1 MSISN
6 LFGKTFKDKVNVY
19 CDIKSA
25 AEQVS
30 ALISLLG
37 EKTEQAS
44 ALSVQSAET
53 ETVQAI
59 IQKVLE
65 INFSEMV
72 SVLQVNANGFTTT
85 VDLGEILNLA
95 GLNCELGNV
104 TLGYDMTSHKLT
116 GKALG
121 EGVVINAYAGKEFS
135 APEGEFLD
143 VSELLGSVTE
153 ILSGNVG
160 VNVML
165 NGGTMEEFLKANN
178 LVDLNGLLAGAT
190 LTISGSVDITSLR
203 ASVEI
208 SLYKERDGGTY
219 YYAHADAYYQ
229 YAEGGYGTAYIR
241 LDKLLGA
248 DCDIKVMSDISETI
262 SSVQKLIESING
274 GAAVQTLSGAVS
286 ESDADS
292 LAAVISGVLGMRLDL
307 IILDMQSSIDGFTVN
322 LNADKL
328 ISEILKL
335 TDSNATV
342 PVTIGNIALSYSIA
356 DDTLSGSA
364 LGGGLTVNVTK
375 GVAVGNAPSGYT
387 DINKVI
393 DLITKAADIANG
405 IRNNEYISF
414 SADAAITLN
423 GTSFA
428 LDGKGEVSW
437 AGGVVK
443 NVALDFT
450 LSLSAS
456 GAEDKAPAAIKVIYN
471 ADAADDKPFIR
482 IAINNYLIDI
492 TRNDISETE
501 SQIKAIADSV
511 NTLLGKGTTD
521 GGALA
526 SLAEAAGMT
535 TAAGAGSSSSVTVVN
550 AELIKAVIGVLNGEG
565 LAGELFTSLLSG
577 SAVTVD
583 ELTNSIK
590 VAFGEN
596 NDITLGVN
604 NNSLT
609 FDGIIKLENLADI
622 DVSATASYAAI
633 NLASDL
639 LKQFESEQYEKYST
653 AEGDSLIKAV
663 YNYILDCIDTIDV
676 SSFLNGDNYKVS
688 LVLAGNVSG
697 IESLSGV
704 EVQADLFFSDGLV
717 NGEKVSDKL
726 VQIRLKNIKVDGFT
740 MSATASY
747 MGRNLYIAIDQI
759 NGTTLSGLNVY
770 VSADDLSRAV
780 KNIVE
785 LVTNE
790 KVVNFFSGIIGNGE
804 QVSDGVATLSEEGQ
818 QSFEDLLVMLL
829 SLDYCKY
836 IDIMPDTNG
845 KVTIAADIG
854 GLLDV
859 FGIQQSAVGKATIN
873 TDGNGGLDIDVYRKV
888 AEGEAEPSYGWLRL
902 DALRTEE
909 SNIGDETDYSKYIN
923 IGFVAD
929 LIKDAGKFITSNTD
943 SNGEISSLFTFEGG
957 RVDIAL
963 DLTKV
968 DMTGSGFADDIISG
982 IVSGMGNIVIDE
994 INMTVGI
1001 DDRGE
1006 LYFSFEGTL
1015 NQLKV
1020 LSQTIVKE
1028 HKIGVT
1034 YSDGYITFARG
1045 EGTSREYWV
1054 MTPEYLIDN
1063 LFTEQSD
1070 TADSPL
1076 RWLCDIQT
1084 FWFFGNINVWNIIVS
1099 NLGDITSGL
1108 SSGAIA
1114 PDEVYLYKLFGNAVA
1129 VYSENTN
1136 VTPMPSLIADYIIG
1150 FVSNVG
1156 TTCEVGYYESALSN
1170 LGLENTALKY
1180 YAAAINGD
1188 VIASDMFDALDVALI
1203 HSDDTGLGGIKAYA
1217 SIQDSLATI
1226 TFNINYNKLTEKTVK
1241 AENNYES
1248 ALKFAGTNEDGTSK
1262 IDFAHS
1268 EALYT
1273 DSGEIHYADEVFGGA
1288 QVSQN
1293 GTVNNAYLTKYVDG
1307 AITVTVYQSEEDYIN
1322 KTGGKQIGVRYNSTI
1337 YMHSASDIMAGQN
1350 GKINIYVMVGADGQP
1365 YLTEGEYPESVQVT
1379 ALNTD
1384 FYIMEVDYKAVRVTV
1399 HNILDNSSVTLDV
1412 YSGATLDEIAA
1423 AAYGEYT
1430 LISKWYLDASKNSE
1444 YAFATVAVPEEH
1456 DSELYTIE
1464 LYAEFIRTEVVKNG
1478 VKYTFVADGGYHYE
1492 VSGYTA
1498 SIGVYYSKDYVLV
1511 LENEIDG
1518 YPVTKIQAGAFAN
1531 TSKAESNSL
1540 KNVIVPETIKW
1551 VGGRAFLDNK
1561 GILSLI
1567 FLAEDIEF
1575 SNDMTVNPN
1584 GIAADSNANKNY
1596 PFYGCTKNVNDNSSL
1611 LNIYYDSDVDVNNTK
1626 TFCVKLNSDRDWT
1639 RIGDSGYGGLHT
1651 ADKWAYI
1658 SVDINDCISGYN
1670 TTSMLSNI
1678 FSYLK
1683 DSGYA
1688 YDENIY
1694 NATGCLFVS
1703 GTSFIADTSA
1713 DFTTRLSQEIV
1724 RLLNLYTSGENGE
1737 GPVGM
1742 YNALVTVKSLSNND
1756 VDYVSGALKLTV
1768 DIIST
1773 EEAWYH
1779 VNAYCTIKGESSAI
1793 NPLSIVCDNQLLLN
1807 GKLYIKAGS
1816 VVTVTSQD
1824 ISYIVNSVSVNY
1836 NADIS
1841 ENEDGSFSFVM
1852 QDSITELK
1860 VDYRPNGTEINIVS
1874 EVAFRYKGVEY
1885 AGSGTIIETSDTIS
1899 ENIAAVADNYYF
1911 LGWAVSDG
1919 SSLEF
1924 ASDLT
1929 VGSNDTYYAIWAVSS
1944 RNIEVKIAD
1953 SSLTSDNT
1961 SVTTTSEGTF
1971 YKWYTD
1977 ENFTTEF
1984 EALAE
1989 DCTVVYARW
1998 QFELKFSLDSKTSN
2012 TSFIKLNGDKITVDN
2027 TTCKID
2033 IYEGNYVEISYSY
2046 AEAGLI
2052 SKVYYSVLNIDI
2064 YEFEG
2069 GTKVNSG
2076 SFKTNKTNM
2085 GSGDR
2090 RFKYARS
2097 YNGVWEQSDIQTVGS
2112 GNECRIIAGKE
2123 YVRNVTNPIGII
2135 YSA

>member
-1 MSISN
+1 MYLSISN

-25 AEQVS
+25 AEKVSALVSLLSEKTGQVS
-30 ALISLLG
+30 ALSG
-37 EKTEQAS
+37 QGPEA
-44 ALSVQSAET
+44 

-65 INFSEMV
+65 INFSDMV

-85 VDLGEILNLA
+85 VDLGDVLNLA
-95 GLNCELGNV
+95 GVNCELGNV

-511 NTLLGKGTTD
+511 NTLLGNGTTD

-596 NDITLGVN
+596 NDITLGVK

-639 LKQFESEQYEKYST
+639 SEQFESEQYEKYST

-697 IESLSGV
+697 MESLSGV

-759 NGTTLSGLNVY
+759 NGTALSGFNVY

-909 SNIGDETDYSKYIN
+909 SNIGGETDYSKYIN

-943 SNGEISSLFTFEGG
+943 SDGEISSLFTFEGG
-957 RVDIAL
+957 EIKVNIDLSKLNVSSTLASINSITISDMKLVAGL
-963 DLTKV
+963 D
-968 DMTGSGFADDIISG
+968 DNRS
-982 IVSGMGNIVIDE
+982 
-994 INMTVGI
+994 
-1001 DDRGE
+1001 
-1006 LYFSFEGTL
+1006 LYFSLEGFL
-1015 NQLKV
+1015 SDISAKV
-1020 LSQTIVKE
+1020 IGITTAVADE
-1028 HKIGVT
+1028 HNIAVT
-1034 YSDGYITFARG
+1034 YSDGYLTLAKWYQG
-1045 EGTSREYWV
+1045 SSREYWV
-1054 MTPEYLIDN
+1054 MTPEFFIDN
-1063 LFTEQSD
+1063 MFAEKTD
-1070 TADSPL
+1070 TTDSPL
-1076 RWLCDIQT
+1076 RWLCDINSE
-1084 FWFFGNINVWNIIVS
+1084 FLWNDILVANLANVV
-1099 NLGDITSGL
+1099 SGL
-1108 SSGAIA
+1108 SSGLSS
-1114 PDEVYLYKLFGNAVA
+1114 PDDLYLYNEDGSASGKIRSEELNILNDSVLSDYITGFIASIGGIDYTLGGYSDIIRNLGLDKTKESFYAVA
-1129 VYSENTN
+1129 VNPDLTGG
-1136 VTPMPSLIADYIIG
+1136 VL
-1150 FVSNVG
+1150 
-1156 TTCEVGYYESALSN
+1156 SALNAAIMRDTTSE
-1170 LGLENTALKY
+1170 LGFSGLKAYGSVQEGIVTFSLNINHTGNKVVLENCYDGAT
-1180 YAAAINGD
+1180 G
-1188 VIASDMFDALDVALI
+1188 VAM
-1203 HSDDTGLGGIKAYA
+1203 
-1217 SIQDSLATI
+1217 
-1226 TFNINYNKLTEKTVK
+1226 NY
-1241 AENNYES
+1241 
-1248 ALKFAGTNEDGTSK
+1248 TNEDGSKGLDYYFNKTSDVK
-1262 IDFAHS
+1262 DGELSYA
-1268 EALYT
+1268 T
-1273 DSGEIHYADEVFGGA
+1273 DMFGGA
-1288 QVSQN
+1288 KVEYDGDGNVTITSYTQRVYKDNAISVTVYPDSSKENGKTYQLRYGSVVHLHDAENIMVEDGVTYIYVMVGEDGQPYTEN
-1293 GTVNNAYLTKYVDG
+1293 GTYPEYVTVTGGEEFYKMSVEGEEWKAVTVSVTDERSG
-1307 AITVTVYQSEEDYIN
+1307 VTITVTVYTGTDLDTIN
-1322 KTGGKQIGVRYNSTI
+1322 RLTFDEYSPAGGWFIDGTNEPFTG
-1337 YMHSASDIMAGQN
+1337 
-1350 GKINIYVMVGADGQP
+1350 P
-1365 YLTEGEYPESVQVT
+1365 VT
-1379 ALNTD
+1379 DNVNLHAEFVLK
-1384 FYIMEVDYKAVRVTV
+1384 EVTV
-1399 HNILDNSSVTLDV
+1399 
-1412 YSGATLDEIAA
+1412 
-1423 AAYGEYT
+1423 
-1430 LISKWYLDASKNSE
+1430 
-1444 YAFATVAVPEEH
+1444 
-1456 DSELYTIE
+1456 
-1464 LYAEFIRTEVVKNG
+1464 NG
-1478 VKYTFVADGGYHYE
+1478 VIYEFVTDHYE
-1492 VSGYTA
+1492 VK
-1498 SIGVYYSKDYVLV
+1498 GVSPAITEYYEEGTTLV

-1518 YPVTKIQAGAFAN
+1518 YPVTKIQANAL
-1531 TSKAESNSL
+1531 ENSQTDVVRGL
-1540 KNVIVPETIKW
+1540 QNVVVPENITVID
-1551 VGGRAFLDNK
+1551 GRAFRDNYGMK
-1561 GILSLI
+1561 SVV
-1567 FLAEDIEF
+1567 FLADTVTF
-1575 SNDMTVNPN
+1575 NNNDKDNS
-1584 GIAADSNANKNY
+1584 GAKGY
-1596 PFYGCTKNVNDNSSL
+1596 PFYGCTTESGGSNWD
-1611 LNIYYDSDVDVNNTK
+1611 LNIYYKNMTNTDSDPFVIRNDNV
-1626 TFCVKLNSDRDWT
+1626 
-1639 RIGDSGYGGLHT
+1639 
-1651 ADKWAYI
+1651 WAYTH
-1658 SVDINDCISGYN
+1658 NSGWIWLNYN
-1670 TTSMLSNI
+1670 
-1678 FSYLK
+1678 
-1683 DSGYA
+1683 
-1688 YDENIY
+1688 
-1694 NATGCLFVS
+1694 
-1703 GTSFIADTSA
+1703 
-1713 DFTTRLSQEIV
+1713 IV
-1724 RLLNLYTSGENGE
+1724 
-1737 GPVGM
+1737 
-1742 YNALVTVKSLSNND
+1742 
-1756 VDYVSGALKLTV
+1756 
-1768 DIIST
+1768 
-1773 EEAWYH
+1773 
-1779 VNAYCTIKGESSAI
+1779 
-1793 NPLSIVCDNQLLLN
+1793 LN
-1807 GKLYIKAGS
+1807 GKAY
-1816 VVTVTSQD
+1816 D
-1824 ISYIVNSVSVNY
+1824 
-1836 NADIS
+1836 
-1841 ENEDGSFSFVM
+1841 NEFG
-1852 QDSITELK
+1852 SITEELPLPGRLLTNLTWDNKQVDAITAEQMASYITSIIDIYTYESTGYSYIEGYEVSVDNNIALYGGTLEVGIIIESGNNWYPVTVNNNLVEGIAAGTYSFNSYKEINGVYFLENGANITLSTQANGGYELVAISSENAEGYYSDNTYAFTAKEGVVIDIFWQKLK
-1860 VDYRPNGTEINIVS
+1860 VNSITVYSDVPFIYNTVGASGADNLYVITEQVIVDN
-1874 EVAFRYKGVEY
+1874 VLY
-1885 AGSGTIIETSDTIS
+1885 SDA
-1899 ENIAAVADNYYF
+1899 EHVKAADGYDNYYF
-1911 LGWAVSDG
+1911 LGWAVDG
-1919 SSLEF
+1919 DSYQFVSE
-1924 ASDLT
+1924 AIVNYNVKDIS
-1929 VGSNDTYYAIWAVSS
+1929 YYAIWGYGGSNKITKYEPNSEDITKLGTVST
-1944 RNIEVKIAD
+1944 D
-1953 SSLTSDNT
+1953 SSGGVS
-1961 SVTTTSEGTF
+1961 F
-1971 YKWYTD
+1971 YGWYTNPEGFN
-1977 ENFTTEF
+1977 ENHKITDGSISGTT
-1984 EALAE
+1984 
-1989 DCTVVYARW
+1989 VYARW
-1998 QFELKFSLDSKTSN
+1998 SYTFNVAIGVIGKSDLYVNGTIEKTYENSTYVYTIAVPEQSSVKVEYSIEERVLKDVTGWLSKKRYYTVMNVSITDGANLITYEIKAYKSGDSYYSIGDGDRYLKPKSYIGAWDANPTDELNNED
-2012 TSFIKLNGDKITVDN
+2012 
-2027 TTCKID
+2027 TCKASGVKINNVA
-2033 IYEGNYVEISYSY
+2033 Y
-2046 AEAGLI
+2046 
-2052 SKVYYSVLNIDI
+2052 NIGI
-2064 YEFEG
+2064 TY
-2069 GTKVNSG
+2069 
-2076 SFKTNKTNM
+2076 
-2085 GSGDR
+2085 
-2090 RFKYARS
+2090 
-2097 YNGVWEQSDIQTVGS
+2097 DIQ
-2112 GNECRIIAGKE
+2112 
-2123 YVRNVTNPIGII
+2123 
-2135 YSA
+2135 